1 MAPSEA
7 RNRLVMMA
15 HCRWKRSLAMALAV
29 PLASCGAQ
37 EVTCDPPPDAGQ
49 GGLLGCVHRVAYQY
63 AVESG
68 SELELVRTA
77 VNQCS
82 VLLDRDL
89 NRAQTQIKF
98 PNSLRDQYRD
108 LIRKDVE
115 QGALHRIS
123 EARAGSCKFLQA

>member
-1 MAPSEA
+1 MAREVP
-7 RNRLVMMA
+7 RNPPMPMA
-15 HCRWKRSLAMALAV
+15 QFRSKRCLAMALAV

-63 AVESG
+63 AVESS

-77 VNQCS
+77 VNECN

-89 NRAQTQIKF
+89 DRAQSQIKF

-115 QGALHRIS
+115 QEALHRIS
-123 EARAGSCKFLQA
+123 EARAGSCTFVQA

>member
-1 MAPSEA
+1 MARKES
-7 RNRLVMMA
+7 RNSPMTMA
-15 HCRWKRSLAMALAV
+15 QRVSKRWIGVALAV

-63 AVESG
+63 AVESS
-68 SELELVRTA
+68 SELELVRIA
-77 VNQCS
+77 VNECS

-89 NRAQTQIKF
+89 DRAQTQIKF

-108 LIRKDVE
+108 LLRKDVE
-115 QGALHRIS
+115 QEALHRIS
-123 EARAGSCKFLQA
+123 EARAGSCKFG